1 MTNNSTLT
9 TFKERSN
16 VQYMIE
22 LSQKQIN
29 QIARSISVL
38 DIKAYIEQNRQ
49 EFEQFLKE
57 KEKSDSK
64 R

>member
-9 TFKERSN
+9 FFKERSK

-22 LSQKQIN
+22 LSQKQYN

-38 DIKAYIEQNRQ
+38 AIKAYIEQNRQ
-49 EFEQFLKE
+49 KYEEFLEDE
-57 KEKSDSK
+57 KEKGEK
-64 R
+64 K

>member
-1 MTNNSTLT
+1 MTNNSNLT

-38 DIKAYIEQNRQ
+38 AIKAYIEQNR
-49 EFEQFLKE
+49 EKYEQFLEDE
-57 KEKSDSK
+57 KQKNK
-64 R
+64 Q

>member
-9 TFKERSN
+9 FFKERSK

-22 LSQKQIN
+22 LSQKQYN

-38 DIKAYIEQNRQ
+38 DIKAYIEQHY
-49 EFEQFLKE
+49 EEYVKFLEEDREIKE
-57 KEKSDSK
+57 
-64 R
+64 